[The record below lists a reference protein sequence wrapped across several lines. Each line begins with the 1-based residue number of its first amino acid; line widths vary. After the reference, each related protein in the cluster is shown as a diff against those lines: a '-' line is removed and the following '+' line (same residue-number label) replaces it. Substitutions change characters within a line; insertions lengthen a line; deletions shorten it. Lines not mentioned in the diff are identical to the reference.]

1 MLLYAL
7 SFRVLKVQWL
17 LTNTILS
24 FAGVVWIWE
33 LAEFINP
40 ILRNKWSD
48 EQILNCSADTYGIYL
63 WAEPLNYA
71 VLAVAMWKFGIP
83 VFGTEVGAAVIYFV
97 RIFGSLIIAVGITKG
112 LRKIK
117 FPIRA
122 FTRSTIL
129 RKTVSIAAAAMN
141 TRFSMAL

>member
-1 MLLYAL
+1 M
-7 SFRVLKVQWL
+7 
-17 LTNTILS
+17 
-24 FAGVVWIWE
+24 
-33 LAEFINP
+33 
-40 ILRNKWSD
+40 
-48 EQILNCSADTYGIYL
+48 
-63 WAEPLNYA
+63 
-71 VLAVAMWKFGIP
+71 
-83 VFGTEVGAAVIYFV
+83 IYFV